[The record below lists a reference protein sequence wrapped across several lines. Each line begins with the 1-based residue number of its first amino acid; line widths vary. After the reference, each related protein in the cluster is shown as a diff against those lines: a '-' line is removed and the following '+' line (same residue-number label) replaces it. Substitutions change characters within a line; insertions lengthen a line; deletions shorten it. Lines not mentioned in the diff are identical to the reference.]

1 MPRPGSARCVKLP
14 ASPLNRPMLLH
25 ALRRW
30 LARHSARGVAGL
42 ALGLALVLGGAQLA
56 GVCHEIAHPHTT
68 AAGDLHSVG
77 GHDCPTCLLAAAIG
91 GAATA
96 PPAVVLHAPQ
106 VALATPGATACGFTP
121 RFAGVYA
128 SRAPPRV

>member
-1 MPRPGSARCVKLP
+1 
-14 ASPLNRPMLLH
+14 MLLH

-30 LARHSARGVAGL
+30 LARRSASGALGL

-56 GVCHEIAHPHTT
+56 RVCHEIAHPHTE
-68 AAGDLHSVG
+68 AASDLHSAG

-96 PPAVVLHAPQ
+96 PPALALHAPEA
-106 VALATPGATACGFTP
+106 ALATPRAAPCDFTP
-121 RFAGVYA
+121 RFERVYA
-128 SRAPPRV
+128 SRAPPRPLAAT